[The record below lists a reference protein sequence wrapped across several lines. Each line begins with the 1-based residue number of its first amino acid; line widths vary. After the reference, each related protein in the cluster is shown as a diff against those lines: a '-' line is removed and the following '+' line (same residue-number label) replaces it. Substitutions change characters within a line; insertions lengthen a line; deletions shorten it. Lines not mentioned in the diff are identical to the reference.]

1 MQDRERSAAIAT
13 YLRGLYGDIDAARIN
28 VENFNYFWDSAPS
41 RDTFVATWK
50 CARSHTFVDSCGTQ
64 YQAPLYG
71 ALCCCLFVGACCSRR
86 RPKRARLHDDVE
98 LTSSRDGASD
108 DVKHLATIPEERSGR
123 SENDHL

>member
-1 MQDRERSAAIAT
+1 MQDRERSAAIST

-28 VENFNYFWDSAPS
+28 VENFNYFWDAAPG
-41 RDTFVATWK
+41 RDSFVATWK

-71 ALCCCLFVGACCSRR
+71 PF
-86 RPKRARLHDDVE
+86 DDAWNGRQMGP
-98 LTSSRDGASD
+98 TSSRDGASD

>member
-1 MQDRERSAAIAT
+1 MNETSLLGIDGEPPAWEE
-13 YLRGLYGDIDAARIN
+13 DAA
-28 VENFNYFWDSAPS
+28 VWVVTVVLGLS
-41 RDTFVATWK
+41 
-50 CARSHTFVDSCGTQ
+50 
-64 YQAPLYG
+64 

-86 RPKRARLHDDVE
+86 RGAPKRARLHDDVE